1 MVGPAGRYA
10 DAQSAAFTERMSLYF
25 VREWEVRTNMKTE
38 SDAPPLT
45 SSIGCHVTHVPQ
57 GGSSPKPGDPTY
69 TDAEWWTAPQ
79 LFGPVATALDATLV
93 LNSTDP
99 LSSGLDAATQ
109 AALVAAS
116 TLTEAVPGTAVAQL

>member
-1 MVGPAGRYA
+1 MG
-10 DAQSAAFTERMSLYF
+10 
-25 VREWEVRTNMKTE
+25 EWEVRTNMKTE

-116 TLTEAVPGTAVAQL
+116 TLTEAVPGTAVARRLSANFPSTPSATPPTPTGPPSL